1 MSYEVRDLVCKIRK
15 HRMREF
21 TEKSIRILTFRQK
34 NKDWTMWSDKF
45 ITKASIMSG
54 YDIILDGMIMITED
68 DDTSLS
74 TNQDEAQE
82 EAQKLNKKA

>member
-45 ITKASIMSG
+45 ITKASMNG
-54 YDIILDGMIMITED
+54 YDVILDGMIMITED